1 MLSPAAMSQTS
12 VKRSIRLLC
21 VDDHAFLVEGL
32 RARFAMESDFEL
44 AGRLPTAEGLIDEVK
59 RTRAQIVLIDIE
71 MPGPD
76 PFDSISELKR
86 VNQDVRVIMLS
97 AYIRDHYIEAAY
109 KAGAWGYFCKS
120 DEMDAIVEGIRK
132 VASGEFALGPK
143 VQERC
148 RLTQGRKPGE
158 ESKPKSKLDSLTPR
172 EQEVLR
178 LIGRGMSRIEIAKQ
192 LSRSPKTIDGHREL
206 IMKKL
211 DIHDRGELVRFAIRE
226 GLVEA

>member
-1 MLSPAAMSQTS
+1 MNNQT
-12 VKRSIRLLC
+12 IRILC

-32 RARFAMESDFEL
+32 SARFALERDFEL
-44 AGRLPTAEGLIDEVK
+44 VGRLPTAENLVQEVK
-59 RTRAQIVLIDIE
+59 RTRSQVVLLDIE

-76 PFDSISELKR
+76 PFDALADLRRQSE
-86 VNQDVRVIMLS
+86 DVRVIMLS

-120 DEMDAIVEGIRK
+120 DEMDAIVAGIRR
-132 VASGEFALGPK
+132 VAGGEFALGPK

-148 RLTQGRKPGE
+148 QPTRGRKPGQD
-158 ESKPKSKLDSLTPR
+158 KTPKTKLELLTPR

-178 LIGRGMSRIEIAKQ
+178 LIGRGMSRTEIAKT
-192 LSRSPKTIDGHREL
+192 LSRSAKTIDGHREL

-211 DIHDRGELVRFAIRE
+211 DIHDRGELVRYAIRE

>member
-1 MLSPAAMSQTS
+1 MNKQP
-12 VKRSIRLLC
+12 IRILC

-32 RARFAMESDFEL
+32 SARFALEKDFDL
-44 AGRLPTAEGLIDEVK
+44 VGRLPTAENLAAEVK
-59 RTRAQIVLIDIE
+59 RTQAQVVLLDIE

-76 PFDSISELKR
+76 VFDALAELTR
-86 VNQDVRVIMLS
+86 QNEDVRVIMLS

-120 DEMDAIVEGIRK
+120 DEMNAIVDGIRK
-132 VASGEFALGPK
+132 VVRGEFALGPK

-148 RLTQGRKPGE
+148 QPLKGRKSGQDG
-158 ESKPKSKLDSLTPR
+158 KPTTKLALLTPR

-178 LIGRGMSRIEIAKQ
+178 LIGRGMSRGEIART

-226 GLVEA
+226 GLAEA

>member
-1 MLSPAAMSQTS
+1 MTS
-12 VKRSIRLLC
+12 KPTIRILC

-32 RARFAMESDFEL
+32 IARFTLEPDFEIV
-44 AGRLPTAEGLIDEVK
+44 GRLSTAENLVEEAK
-59 RTRAQIVLIDIE
+59 RTRAQIVLLDIE

-76 PFDSISELKR
+76 PFDALAELRRQAEDIK
-86 VNQDVRVIMLS
+86 VIMLS
-97 AYIRDHYIEAAY
+97 AYIRDHYIESAY

-120 DEMDAIVEGIRK
+120 DEMNALVEGIRK
-132 VASGEFALGPK
+132 VAGGEFALGPK

-148 RLTQGRKPGE
+148 QPVKRKYAGE
-158 ESKPKSKLDSLTPR
+158 QAVPRTKLESLTPR
-172 EQEVLR
+172 ESEVLR
-178 LIGRGMSRIEIAKQ
+178 LIGRGMSRTEIANT

-226 GLVEA
+226 GLAEA

>member
-1 MLSPAAMSQTS
+1 MN
-12 VKRSIRLLC
+12 KRTIRILC

-32 RARFAMESDFEL
+32 SARFALESDFEL
-44 AGRLPTAEGLIDEVK
+44 VGRLPTAENLADEVK
-59 RTRAQIVLIDIE
+59 KSRAQIVLLDIE

-76 PFDSISELKR
+76 PFDALAELKR
-86 VNQDVRVIMLS
+86 QNEDVKVIMLS

-120 DEMDAIVEGIRK
+120 DEMNAIVDGIRK
-132 VASGEFALGPK
+132 VSNGEFALGPK

-148 RLTQGRKPGE
+148 QPTKGRKRGQDKTPRT
-158 ESKPKSKLDSLTPR
+158 KLKLLTPR

-178 LIGRGMSRIEIAKQ
+178 LIGRGMSRTEIAKT
-192 LSRSPKTIDGHREL
+192 LSRSAKTIDGHREL

>member
-1 MLSPAAMSQTS
+1 MT
-12 VKRSIRLLC
+12 KTRIRILC

-32 RARFAMESDFEL
+32 NARFEL
-44 AGRLPTAEGLIDEVK
+44 EDDLELVGRLPNADNLVSEVK
-59 RTRAQIVLIDIE
+59 RTKADIVMLDIE

-76 PFDSISELKR
+76 PFESLAELKR
-86 VNQDVRVIMLS
+86 HCEDTRTIMLS
-97 AYIRDHYIEAAY
+97 AYIKDHYIDAAY

-120 DEMDAIVEGIRK
+120 DDTNEIIKGIRK

-148 RLTQGRKPGE
+148 QPMRGLRRDKGKAGSTPT
-158 ESKPKSKLDSLTPR
+158 SKLDLLTPR
-172 EQEVLR
+172 ELEVLR
-178 LIGRGMSRIEIAKQ
+178 MIGRGMTREAIAQ
-192 LSRSPKTIDGHREL
+192 TLSRSPKTIDGHREL

>member
-1 MLSPAAMSQTS
+1 MTT
-12 VKRSIRLLC
+12 KKTIRILC

-32 RARFAMESDFEL
+32 IARFALEPDFEIV
-44 AGRLPTAEGLIDEVK
+44 GRLATAENLVEEAK
-59 RTRAQIVLIDIE
+59 RTHAQIVLLDIE

-76 PFDSISELKR
+76 PFDSLAELRRQAEDIK
-86 VNQDVRVIMLS
+86 VIMLS
-97 AYIRDHYIEAAY
+97 AYIRDHYIDSAY

-120 DEMDAIVEGIRK
+120 DEMNALVEGIRK
-132 VASGEFALGPK
+132 VARGEFALGPK

-148 RLTQGRKPGE
+148 QPTKRKGSEDQAP
-158 ESKPKSKLDSLTPR
+158 PKTKLDTLTPR
-172 EQEVLR
+172 ESEVLR
-178 LIGRGMSRIEIAKQ
+178 LIGRGMSRIEIANT

-226 GLVEA
+226 GLAEA